1 MLKACVT
8 IDDSKKTFLSK
19 DAIMLEAGEKDSE
32 KIAEKQVED
41 LIRQR
46 WKTYNQ
52 QWMGEEKFEALV
64 QSKVNS
70 DLLQH
75 RHLSYLES
83 NIGNL
88 SDKVILDM
96 GCGEGGFLVAVKKMG
111 LKAVGTDLS
120 KTALDIAH
128 LQMSCRPNLGNPSIL
143 TQSEG
148 HHVPFADN
156 TFDLI
161 TSIDT
166 LEHIPDLEG
175 FLKEMSRILK
185 KGGYFYANTPNRHWP
200 YETHCRMFFL
210 HWVPLRFRPFL
221 VKTFFPKRIKKIE
234 RMNYLEALNLLTPK
248 EVDVLSVTHFGRI
261 DDLAEVLLNRYRNDQ
276 RKQVHKTSGSKKLII
291 TTFLAFS
298 RIPGISSALKA
309 IVRRYSPEIILLAQK

>member
-1 MLKACVT
+1 MFMSEVEK
-8 IDDSKKTFLSK
+8 
-19 DAIMLEAGEKDSE
+19 KDSE
-32 KIAEKQVED
+32 KISEKQVEE

-52 QWMGEEKFEALV
+52 QWMGEEKFEKLI

-70 DLLQH
+70 DQLQH

-96 GCGEGGFLVAVKKMG
+96 GCGEGGFLVAVRKKG

-120 KTALDIAH
+120 KMALDIAH

-143 TQSEG
+143 IQSEG

-166 LEHIPDLEG
+166 LEHIPDLNG
-175 FLKEMSRILK
+175 FLKEISRILK

-210 HWVPLRFRPFL
+210 HWVPLRFRPFI
-221 VKTFFPKRIKKIE
+221 VKTFFPKRLKKIE
-234 RMNYLEALNLLTPK
+234 KMDYLEALNLLTPK
-248 EVDVLSVTHFGRI
+248 EVGSLSATCFGRI
-261 DDLAEVLLNRYRNDQ
+261 DDLAEVLLNRYKNDSA
-276 RKQVHKTSGSKKLII
+276 KKVHKTSGFKKAVIGG
-291 TTFLAFS
+291 FLALS
-298 RIPGISSALKA
+298 RVPVVSFALKGV
-309 IVRRYSPEIILLAQK
+309 VRRYSPEIILLAQK

>member
-1 MLKACVT
+1 MT
-8 IDDSKKTFLSK
+8 EIDRRTEGDIS
-19 DAIMLEAGEKDSE
+19 
-32 KIAEKQVED
+32 EKQVEE
-41 LIRQR
+41 LIRER

-52 QWMGEEKFEALV
+52 QWMGDEKFEALIK
-64 QSKVNS
+64 SKVNS
-70 DLLQH
+70 DQLQH
-75 RHLSYLES
+75 RHISYLES

-96 GCGEGGFLVAVKKMG
+96 GCGEGGFLVAVRKKG

-120 KTALDIAH
+120 RAALDIAH

-210 HWVPLRFRPFL
+210 HWVPLRFRPFI
-221 VKTFFPKRIKKIE
+221 VKTFFPKRLKKIE
-234 RMNYLEALNLLTPK
+234 KMDYLDALNLLTPS
-248 EVDVLSVTHFGRI
+248 EVEVLSVTHFGRI

-276 RKQVHKTSGSKKLII
+276 TKQVHKTSTSRQAMIKA
-291 TTFLAFS
+291 FLAVS
-298 RIPGISSALKA
+298 RIPGISFALKGV
-309 IVRRYSPEIILLAQK
+309 VRRYSPEIILLAQK